1 VYKSLQ
7 SQGLQVRALV
17 RNATKARA
25 VLGCDKC
32 DESDGVFEGD
42 VTQADTLTAAMTGA
56 DSLVITTGPAYHCTF
71 PSLYIGCKYY
81 QGAEPEIM
89 SWKSVRTQ
97 VSSFAASKGLPLAER
112 HVVLLSNTMTTLP
125 DNYLDKID
133 GGHGCF
139 YALNGEAFVMNSGVP
154 FTVVKPN
161 GLDDAEP
168 ATKTL
173 LVGHDDE
180 EGWKNPA
187 ESFVSRGDVARV
199 LTYVAANWE
208 LTTGLRFDLTSRK
221 GEATTDLGGLLDN
234 VRYPWDKRGKA
245 VLV

>member
-1 VYKSLQ
+1 
-7 SQGLQVRALV
+7 
-17 RNATKARA
+17 
-25 VLGCDKC
+25 
-32 DESDGVFEGD
+32 
-42 VTQADTLTAAMTGA
+42 MTGA
-56 DSLVITTGPAYHCTF
+56 DSLVITTGPAYHCTI
-71 PSLYIGCKYY
+71 PSAYIGCKYY
-81 QGAEPEIM
+81 KGAEPETM

-97 VSSFAASKGLPLAER
+97 VSSFAASKGSPVADR
-112 HVVLLSNTMTTLP
+112 HVVFLSNTMTTKP

-133 GGHGCF
+133 NGHGCF

-161 GLDDAEP
+161 GLDDSEP

-187 ESFVSRGDVARV
+187 ESFISRGDVARV
-199 LTYVAANWE
+199 LSYVAANCQ
-208 LTTGLRFDLTSRK
+208 LTSSLRFDLTSHK
-221 GEATTDLGGLLDN
+221 GDATTDIAALLN
-234 VRYPWDKRGKA
+234 TVRYPWDKRGKA